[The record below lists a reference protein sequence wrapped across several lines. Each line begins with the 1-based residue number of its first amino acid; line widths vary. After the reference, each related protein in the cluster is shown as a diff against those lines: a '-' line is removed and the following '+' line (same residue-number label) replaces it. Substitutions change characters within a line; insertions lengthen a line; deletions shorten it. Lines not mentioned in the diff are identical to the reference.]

1 MDNNFAGVGLIVL
14 GMFFFSIQD
23 ILIKLIIVDTS
34 LLQILVFRAVAGWYI
49 VNHFFT
55 VYKKNDHIGIGI
67 SQNSNN

>member
-34 LLQILVFRAVAGWYI
+34 LLQILVFRAVAGCI
-49 VNHFFT
+49 LLIIFLL
-55 VYKKNDHIGIGI
+55 
-67 SQNSNN
+67 NSLALIFKVSKSIDNE